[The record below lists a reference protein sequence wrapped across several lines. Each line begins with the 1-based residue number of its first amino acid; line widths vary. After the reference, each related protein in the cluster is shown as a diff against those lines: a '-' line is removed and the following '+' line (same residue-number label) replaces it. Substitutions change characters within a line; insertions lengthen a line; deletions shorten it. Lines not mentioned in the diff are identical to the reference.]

1 MKENNIYAINYFK
14 LLVDN
19 GWIEPY
25 DLMKKIEEIEAEMK
39 KTKEIHKQR
48 LLKAQKM
55 VLEEVLR

>member
-1 MKENNIYAINYFK
+1 MKENNLLAIRYFRT
-14 LLVDN
+14 LLKN